1 MQGLWVE
8 ATQIRTCQG
17 KRYEDRGALAIAGD
31 YNLYHRYGFEKSK
44 NVGIKYTYDESADYF
59 LVAELMSN
67 FLRGYSGTYKDPDG
81 YMVSDEDV
89 EAFDATFE
97 SKEKIK

>member
-1 MQGLWVE
+1 MR
-8 ATQIRTCQG
+8 I
-17 KRYEDRGALAIAGD
+17 GALAIAGD

-44 NVGIKYTYDESADYF
+44 DVGIKYTYDESADYF

-67 FLRGYSGTYKDPDG
+67 FLKGCSGAYKDPDG

-97 SKEKIK
+97 PQRED